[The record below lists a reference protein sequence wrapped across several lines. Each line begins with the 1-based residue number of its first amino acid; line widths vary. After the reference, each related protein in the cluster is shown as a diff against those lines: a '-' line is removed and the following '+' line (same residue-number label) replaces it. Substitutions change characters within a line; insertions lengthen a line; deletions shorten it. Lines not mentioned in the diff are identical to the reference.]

1 MEKWNSAA
9 QCGVRGGREERK
21 DCWGEKGT
29 IGLKGWSEDKQ
40 YERRARYVMEDGV
53 NMNRGGERSGPVL
66 SVESNKEGRT
76 AGEEGT
82 MGWKGGARISSV

>member
-1 MEKWNSAA
+1 MEYGEGEKK
-9 QCGVRGGREERK
+9 GRTAG
-21 DCWGEKGT
+21 GEKGT

-66 SVESNKEGRT
+66 SVESKKEGRT